1 MGKTIL
7 FSPVGGTDPI
17 SWSNGYDG
25 AMLHIARVYRPDKI
39 ILYLSAEILALHKKD
54 NRYVYCL
61 EKLARL
67 QNRAMPAIEIIERPE
82 LRNVQHFD
90 IFFDEFWE
98 RISQITDEM
107 AADDELLLNVS
118 SGTPAMKSGL
128 EVLQTIR
135 GFSRKT
141 RLIQVDTPTKKM
153 NCLLYTSDAADEL

>member
-39 ILYLSAEILALHKKD
+39 ILYLSAEMVAFHQAD

-67 QNRAMPAIEIIERPE
+67 QNRAMPEIEIIERPE
-82 LRNVQHFD
+82 LRNVQYFD

-98 RISQITDEM
+98 KISQITDEM
-107 AADDELLLNVS
+107 AEDDLSLIHISE
-118 SGTPAMKSGL
+118 P
-128 EVLQTIR
+128 
-135 GFSRKT
+135 T
-141 RLIQVDTPTKKM
+141 RH
-153 NCLLYTSDAADEL
+153 

>member
-39 ILYLSAEILALHKKD
+39 ILYLSAEILALHKK
-54 NRYVYCL
+54 VYCL

-98 RISQITDEM
+98 RIS
-107 AADDELLLNVS
+107 
-118 SGTPAMKSGL
+118 
-128 EVLQTIR
+128 
-135 GFSRKT
+135 
-141 RLIQVDTPTKKM
+141 
-153 NCLLYTSDAADEL
+153 